1 MNDSSLYRIL
11 PFLPGSVRSALTRL
25 PQSVTE
31 KLTEL
36 RLRAG
41 NITTVFI
48 DGENRYLCDTGIC
61 MEPARCVRITD
72 SELEEFLYRFCGGS
86 VYAFEDSVRRGYIT
100 RYGIRAGLFGK
111 AASQNGEMTGF
122 TQITGVNLRLPH
134 HVPGCAAP
142 LVSYFATHGFE
153 NGGLLVI
160 SPPGVGKT
168 TLTGLMIQ
176 YLCKNGKTPILAVD
190 ADANSNLNEVLG
202 VEAPPTLGEIR
213 EEIERAGMALHSP
226 IPAGMAKGDYLQM
239 RLEDAITE
247 EKDFDLMVMG
257 RTQGQ
262 GCYCFVNGLV
272 QTQIQRLQANY
283 PYLVV
288 DNEAGMEHISRG
300 LLPTMDVAILV
311 SDCSRRGVQAA
322 GRIAALMR
330 ELNFKPKQM
339 GLIVNRAPDG
349 KLDAGTMDEI
359 QKQGLH
365 LFGVVP
371 QSDEVYRYDCDG
383 KPTVQLPEGSPV
395 RTALVQILQNI
406 GL

>member
-1 MNDSSLYRIL
+1 MAKIIA
-11 PFLPGSVRSALTRL
+11 V
-25 PQSVTE
+25 
-31 KLTEL
+31 
-36 RLRAG
+36 AG
-41 NITTVFI
+41 K
-48 DGENRYLCDTGIC
+48 G
-61 MEPARCVRITD
+61 
-72 SELEEFLYRFCGGS
+72 
-86 VYAFEDSVRRGYIT
+86 
-100 RYGIRAGLFGK
+100 
-111 AASQNGEMTGF
+111 
-122 TQITGVNLRLPH
+122 
-134 HVPGCAAP
+134 
-142 LVSYFATHGFE
+142 
-153 NGGLLVI
+153 
-160 SPPGVGKT
+160 GVGKT

-213 EEIERAGMALHSP
+213 EEIERAGMA
-226 IPAGMAKGDYLQM
+226 KGDYLQM

-257 RTQGQ
+257 RPQGQ